1 MAFYKGLSEKIV
13 SEIYTYNMW
22 FRFAFC
28 YILR

>member
-13 SEIYTYNMW
+13 SEIYTYILS
-22 FRFAFC
+22 FCFAIC